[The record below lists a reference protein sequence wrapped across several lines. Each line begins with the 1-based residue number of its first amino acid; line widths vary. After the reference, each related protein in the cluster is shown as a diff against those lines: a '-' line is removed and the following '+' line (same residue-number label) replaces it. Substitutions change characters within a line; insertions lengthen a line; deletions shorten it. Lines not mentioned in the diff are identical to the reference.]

1 MVVMPPLHGLLFHRR
16 VQGTKV
22 SPLRGGI
29 LRDPAGRVFSS
40 WSTLDDWFWASMCW
54 CFMRG

>member
-29 LRDPAGRVFSS
+29 LRDPAGRGFSS
-40 WSTLDDWFWASMCW
+40 
-54 CFMRG
+54 